1 MAETPTR
8 EELLEAHNAYLSVW
22 LEKAQAQRV
31 EMQVLLRGAED
42 AQALAV
48 EENNALRREVGTLR
62 RTVAQCGCCKED
74 GGEDGGEGG

>member
-8 EELLEAHNAYLSVW
+8 EQLSAWLEA
-22 LEKAQAQRV
+22 AQV
-31 EMQVLLRGAED
+31 EHAKMAVKLRGAED

-62 RTVAQCGCCKED
+62 RTVAQRGCCN
-74 GGEDGGEGG
+74 GGEDAGG